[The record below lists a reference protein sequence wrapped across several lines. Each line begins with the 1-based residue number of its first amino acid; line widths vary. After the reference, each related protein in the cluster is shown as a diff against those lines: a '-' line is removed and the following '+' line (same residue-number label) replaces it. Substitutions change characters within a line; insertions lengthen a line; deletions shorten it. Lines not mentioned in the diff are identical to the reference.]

1 MKKQNKIYLSLY
13 EQGIKKAWDKIVI
26 FKEGAKENLKMVV
39 YYKNKPFYFWYVE
52 DGFDVTALRISLN
65 CMLDSYNSATLNMR
79 KVKKD
84 IARYFVR
91 YDAGERVA
99 TYKRGGVLFPSL
111 AGV

>member
-1 MKKQNKIYLSLY
+1 MKKQNKTYLSLD

-26 FKEGAKENLKMVV
+26 FKYYNGLKMVV

-52 DGFDVTALRISLN
+52 DRFDVEALRISLV
-65 CMLDSYNSATLNMR
+65 CMLESYNSVTLNMR
-79 KVKKD
+79 KVKKS

-91 YDAGERVA
+91 FDAGERVA
-99 TYKRGGVLFPSL
+99 TYKRDNDIFYSM